1 MQTFTVCFFGHRQ
14 IECSYDLEKRLYSI
28 ICDLISSN
36 SYVEFLVGRDG
47 AFDLLAASCVRRA
60 KREVFDANS
69 SLIWVQ
75 PYQKSEYKQNPA
87 DYDNYYDEIEIC
99 EASAVAH
106 PKAAIQV
113 RNRAMVDRSDLCV
126 FFVAHPS
133 GGAWQTM
140 KYAKK
145 QEKQIVSLNEG
156 ETSDPIH

>member
-1 MQTFTVCFFGHRQ
+1 MQIFTVCFFGHRQ
-14 IECSYDLEKRLYSI
+14 IEYSYDLEKRLYSI

-47 AFDLLAASCVRRA
+47 AFDQLAASCVKRA
-60 KREVFDANS
+60 KRELFDANS

-75 PYQKSEYKQNPA
+75 PYPKSEYKQNSA
-87 DYDNYYDEIEIC
+87 DYENYYDEIEIC

-126 FFVAHPS
+126 FFVSHTS
-133 GGAWQTM
+133 GGAWQTLR
-140 KYAKK
+140 YANKQNKEMVNIFEKK
-145 QEKQIVSLNEG
+145 
-156 ETSDPIH
+156 